1 MDITL
6 EEVKTYCRIDGDL
19 EDDLLQSLLQA
30 AKDYL
35 TGAGIDEPKDDVPL
49 YGLCVKALVL
59 DYYDRRGL
67 TQRPDPY
74 EVPGVRNAI
83 NQLKLRAEAARA
95 AVPSSAPAGAP
106 SPQGEGS
113 GGESP

>member
-1 MDITL
+1 MNISL

-19 EDDLLQSLLQA
+19 EDGLLQSLLQA

-35 TGAGIDEPKDDVPL
+35 AGAGIDEPEDDVPL

-95 AVPSSAPAGAP
+95 AVPSSVTADAVPP
-106 SPQGEGS
+106 SPQGGGS
-113 GGESP
+113 GG

>member
-1 MDITL
+1 MNISL

-19 EDDLLQSLLQA
+19 EDGLLRSLLQA

-35 TGAGIDEPKDDVPL
+35 TGAGIDEPEDDVPL

-83 NQLKLRAEAARA
+83 NQLKLRAEAERSA
-95 AVPSSAPAGAP
+95 AYDLQHQSGLGSAAPGAH
-106 SPQGEGS
+106 QADG
-113 GGESP
+113 

>member
-1 MDITL
+1 MNITL

-19 EDDLLQSLLQA
+19 ENDLLQSLLQA

-35 TGAGIDEPKDDVPL
+35 TGAGIDEPEDDVPL

-83 NQLKLRAEAARA
+83 NQLKLRAEAAR
-95 AVPSSAPAGAP
+95 SPALDA
-106 SPQGEGS
+106 

>member
-19 EDDLLQSLLQA
+19 EDGLLRSLLQA

-35 TGAGIDEPKDDVPL
+35 TGAGIDEPKDDVAL

-83 NQLKLRAEAARA
+83 NQLKLQAEAARA
-95 AVPSSAPAGAP
+95 AVVSA
-106 SPQGEGS
+106 S

>member
-1 MDITL
+1 MNIPL
-6 EEVKTYCRIDGDL
+6 EEVKLYCRIDGDL
-19 EDDLLQSLLQA
+19 EDDLLRSLLQA

-35 TGAGIDEPKDDVPL
+35 TGAGIDEPAGDVPL
-49 YGLCVKALVL
+49 YGLTVKALVL

-83 NQLKLRAEAARA
+83 NQLKLRAEAERSAAREA
-95 AVPSSAPAGAP
+95 AETPSAPSGGT
-106 SPQGEGS
+106 SLGEGGS
-113 GGESP
+113 